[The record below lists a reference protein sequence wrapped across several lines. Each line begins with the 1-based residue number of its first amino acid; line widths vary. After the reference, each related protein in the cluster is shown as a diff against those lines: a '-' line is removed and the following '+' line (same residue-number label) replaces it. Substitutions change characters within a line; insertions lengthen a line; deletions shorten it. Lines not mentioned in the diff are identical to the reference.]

1 MTPFD
6 IALVPFPFSDLST
19 VKKRPCL
26 ILSAV
31 NPKGLK
37 THYVVAMMTS
47 NTAHLAFPL
56 DVVLRDWKKA
66 GLPKKTLVRITKVV
80 TLDSSLIG
88 RRIGRIE
95 AHDRQSVRTAF
106 KQLFSGLLTP

>member
-6 IALVPFPFSDLST
+6 IVLVPFPFSDLST

-26 ILSAV
+26 ILCAI
-31 NPKGLK
+31 NPKGLT

-47 NTAHLAFPL
+47 STARLVFPY

-66 GLPKKTLVRITKVV
+66 GLPKKTLVRIAKLV
-80 TLDSSLIG
+80 TLDSSLVG
-88 RRIGRIE
+88 KKIGRIE
-95 AHDRQSVRTAF
+95 GQDKQKVRT
-106 KQLFSGLLTP
+106 LFRQMFFALLTQ